1 MGKELENC
9 LIEYMIST
17 YTTIWVIQMK
27 ELSLADPLLVEPKT
41 IRTQDAA
48 VLVAPPLI
56 QVTLTTSKVDSYFF
70 NDLIWGGEKCVL
82 RTLA

>member
-17 YTTIWVIQMK
+17 HTTIWVIQMQ
-27 ELSLADPLLVEPKT
+27 ELSLPDPFLVEPKT
-41 IRTQDAA
+41 IHTQDAV

-56 QVTLTTSKVDSYFF
+56 QVTSTTQSLFLF
-70 NDLIWGGEKCVL
+70 
-82 RTLA
+82 